1 MNYLLLVGFF
11 AILITLNGTLAFSE
25 ELVLSATSTM
35 SEYDVGVYPTISGK
49 VTGSQGEPIPNVYVY
64 ALFPSKT
71 VEAMTNSNGKFSL
84 NPLTSYP
91 VGEYSVDVYARSETV
106 LSRVTVTFEII
117 EPVNQKTSEWLSD
130 DSIKI
135 TNSTLSHGRVF
146 SSNNNTFS
154 QSDMVSHQFLLDN
167 QIKNT
172 TIVKIQNGTIDF
184 VDEQRHFS
192 KLNLEEDLLENSR
205 DIQKGENRD
214 AFASFVAKLDSLVHA
229 IFWDQYDFT
238 QKVSDD
244 AYQAKLSAL
253 ENGKTPQDAMKVY
266 QDEAAVSR
274 TELSEF
280 MKELNIKHGFTN
292 ATAQEPFDENGKV
305 PRNNHD

>member
-1 MNYLLLVGFF
+1 M
-11 AILITLNGTLAFSE
+11 
-25 ELVLSATSTM
+25 
-35 SEYDVGVYPTISGK
+35 
-49 VTGSQGEPIPNVYVY
+49 
-64 ALFPSKT
+64 
-71 VEAMTNSNGKFSL
+71 
-84 NPLTSYP
+84 
-91 VGEYSVDVYARSETV
+91 
-106 LSRVTVTFEII
+106 
-117 EPVNQKTSEWLSD
+117 
-130 DSIKI
+130 
-135 TNSTLSHGRVF
+135 
-146 SSNNNTFS
+146 
-154 QSDMVSHQFLLDN
+154 
-167 QIKNT
+167 
-172 TIVKIQNGTIDF
+172 KIQNGTIDF
-184 VDEQRHFS
+184 VDEQRYFS

-205 DIQKGENRD
+205 DIQKEENRD

-253 ENGKTPQDAMKVY
+253 EDGKTPQDAMKVY

-292 ATAQEPFDENGKV
+292 TTAQEPFDENGKV

>member
-25 ELVLSATSTM
+25 ELVLSAKSNM
-35 SEYDVGVYPTISGK
+35 PEYDVGVYPTISGK
-49 VTGSQGEPIPNVYVY
+49 VTGSQGEPISNVYVY

-91 VGEYSVDVYARSETV
+91 VGEYSVDVYARSEMV

-117 EPVNQKTSEWLSD
+117 EPVNQTTSEWLSD
-130 DSIKI
+130 DFIKI

-146 SSNNNTFS
+146 SSNNNNFS
-154 QSDMVSHQFLLDN
+154 QSDMVAHQFLLDN

-184 VDEQRHFS
+184 VDEQRYFS

-205 DIQKGENRD
+205 DIQKEENRD

-253 ENGKTPQDAMKVY
+253 EDGKTPQDAMKVY

-292 ATAQEPFDENGKV
+292 TTAQEPFDENGKV

>member
-172 TIVKIQNGTIDF
+172 TIVKIQNGTIGF

>member
-11 AILITLNGTLAFSE
+11 AILINLNGTLAFSE

-91 VGEYSVDVYARSETV
+91 VGEYSVDVYARSDTV

-130 DSIKI
+130 DSVKI
-135 TNSTLSHGRVF
+135 TNSTLFHGRVF

-172 TIVKIQNGTIDF
+172 TIVKIQNGTIGF
-184 VDEQRHFS
+184 IDEQRHFS

-244 AYQAKLSAL
+244 AYQAKLNAL
-253 ENGKTPQDAMKVY
+253 EDGKTPQDAMKVY